1 MVKNLKGPQ
10 SLQKCLRGR
19 DAPHSTEL
27 DSSAMNQTALGEIT
41 PAEILARSIE
51 NGRVHSAYLLT
62 GSGRRPTETAE
73 GFARA
78 LVCHRNDGAV
88 CEECDACH
96 RSRVGSANDIDET
109 GNADKTDRA
118 QRDARN
124 ELIVLDGKG
133 KRGPTYRH
141 MGDHPDLFW
150 IERGRD
156 DTRITI
162 GQVRDLQI
170 ALRRGANEGGRR
182 AAIID
187 GAEWLN
193 PNAQNGLLR
202 LLEEPPPSTTL
213 ILVASHASAVIA
225 TIRSR
230 SVRIR
235 FPVDS
240 GPDIRD
246 AEAPESVGQI
256 VETLDG
262 LRGRSIGDILDFAEQ
277 YRGARAVAAE
287 GVTELIDVSAQWL
300 SSSIKQRVALG
311 ESPATRELDA
321 HRSLQQL
328 RRDLIQRNANPQMV
342 AERLLLGLRDVVAG

>member
-1 MVKNLKGPQ
+1 LRKF
-10 SLQKCLRGR
+10 LRGR
-19 DAPHSTEL
+19 DSPHSSEL
-27 DSSAMNQTALGEIT
+27 DSNAMNQTAHGEKT
-41 PAEILARSIE
+41 PTEILTRSIE
-51 NGRVHSAYLLT
+51 RDRVHSAYLLT
-62 GSGRRPTETAE
+62 GSGRHPTEAAE
-73 GFARA
+73 TFARA
-78 LVCHRNDGAV
+78 LVCQSGSGAV
-88 CEECDACH
+88 CEQCDSCH
-96 RSRVGSANDIDET
+96 RSRAVGADGA
-109 GNADKTDRA
+109 GNADGTPI
-118 QRDARN
+118 
-124 ELIVLDGKG
+124 EPIVLDGKG

-141 MGDHPDLFW
+141 LGDHPDLFW

-182 AAIID
+182 AAVINE
-187 GAEWLN
+187 AQWLN

-202 LLEEPPPSTTL
+202 LLEEPPPATTL
-213 ILVASHASAVIA
+213 ILVASHASAIIP

-240 GPDIRD
+240 GDDIRNAD
-246 AEAPESVGQI
+246 ASESVVQI

-262 LRGRSIGDILDFAEQ
+262 LGGRSIGDILDFAEQ
-277 YRGARAVAAE
+277 YRGARATAAE
-287 GVTELIDVSAQWL
+287 SVTELLDVSAAWL
-300 SSSIKQRVALG
+300 ASSVKARVERG
-311 ESPATRELDA
+311 ETPATRELDA

>member
-1 MVKNLKGPQ
+1 M
-10 SLQKCLRGR
+10 
-19 DAPHSTEL
+19 
-27 DSSAMNQTALGEIT
+27 MNQTAHGEKT
-41 PAEILARSIE
+41 SAEILSRSIE
-51 NGRVHSAYLLT
+51 NDRVHSAYLMT
-62 GSGRRPTETAE
+62 GSGTRPTETAE
-73 GFARA
+73 TFARA
-78 LVCHRNDGAV
+78 LVCFGNDGGV

-96 RSRVGSANDIDET
+96 RSRVGGAE
-109 GNADKTDRA
+109 
-118 QRDARN
+118 DAEN
-124 ELIVLDGKG
+124 TEKKPILLDGKG

-141 MGDHPDLFW
+141 IGDHPALFW

-182 AAIID
+182 AAVID
-187 GAEWLN
+187 GAQWLN

-202 LLEEPPPSTTL
+202 LLEEPPPATTL

-230 SVRIR
+230 SVRVR

-240 GPDIRD
+240 GADIRD
-246 AEAPESVGQI
+246 ADAPESVGQI

-262 LRGRSIGDILDFAEQ
+262 LGGLTVGEILDFAEQ

-300 SSSIKQRVALG
+300 ASGVKARVASG
-311 ESPATRELDA
+311 QTPATRELDA

>member
-1 MVKNLKGPQ
+1 
-10 SLQKCLRGR
+10 
-19 DAPHSTEL
+19 
-27 DSSAMNQTALGEIT
+27 MNKTAHGEKT
-41 PAEILARSIE
+41 PTEILTRSIE
-51 NGRVHSAYLLT
+51 NDRVHSAYLMT
-62 GSGRRPTETAE
+62 GSGTRPTETAE
-73 GFARA
+73 AFARA
-78 LVCHRNDGAV
+78 LVCFCNDGGV

-96 RSRVGSANDIDET
+96 RSRAG
-109 GNADKTDRA
+109 GADGADHT
-118 QRDARN
+118 
-124 ELIVLDGKG
+124 IVLDGKG
-133 KRGPTYRH
+133 KRGPSYRH
-141 MGDHPDLFW
+141 IGDHPDLFW

-182 AAIID
+182 AAVID
-187 GAEWLN
+187 GAQWLN

-202 LLEEPPPSTTL
+202 LLEEPPPATTL
-213 ILVASHASAVIA
+213 ILVASHVSAVIA

-240 GPDIRD
+240 G
-246 AEAPESVGQI
+246 AELRTADSPESVVQI

-262 LRGRSIGDILDFAEQ
+262 LGRLRLGEILDFAEQ
-277 YRGARAVAAE
+277 YRGSRAIAAE
-287 GVTELIDVSAQWL
+287 NVTELIDVSALWL
-300 SSSIKQRVALG
+300 SSGVKARVARG
-311 ESPATRELDA
+311 ETPATRELDA